1 MTQTGNNLNLFPA
14 IFWGSLVSSNQELGR
29 TGENLAVAHLER
41 SGYLILERNVF
52 MRRGEIDV
60 IARQGGD
67 LVFVE
72 VKTRTSNRFGTPED
86 AITPAKIR
94 SLARA
99 VQEYLYANLLME
111 ESARCDV
118 VTVSMDTP
126 GHEPCVKVFRD
137 AVELGEAL
145 RT

>member
-1 MTQTGNNLNLFPA
+1 M
-14 IFWGSLVSSNQELGR
+14 SSNQELGR
-29 TGENLAVAHLER
+29 VGEDLAVAHLER

-52 MRRGEIDV
+52 MRRGEIDI

-72 VKTRTSNRFGTPED
+72 VKTRTSNRYGKPED
-86 AITPAKIR
+86 AITPTKVK
-94 SLARA
+94 SLAHA
-99 VQEYLYANLLME
+99 VQEYLYANLLTD

-126 GHEPCVKVFRD
+126 GHEPCVKVIRD

-145 RT
+145 RA

>member
-1 MTQTGNNLNLFPA
+1 
-14 IFWGSLVSSNQELGR
+14 VSRNQELGR

-52 MRRGEIDV
+52 MRHGEIDV

-72 VKTRTSNRFGTPED
+72 VKTCTSNRFGTPED

-94 SLARA
+94 SLAQA

-111 ESARCDV
+111 ENARCDV

-126 GHEPCVKVFRD
+126 GHEP
-137 AVELGEAL
+137 
-145 RT
+145 